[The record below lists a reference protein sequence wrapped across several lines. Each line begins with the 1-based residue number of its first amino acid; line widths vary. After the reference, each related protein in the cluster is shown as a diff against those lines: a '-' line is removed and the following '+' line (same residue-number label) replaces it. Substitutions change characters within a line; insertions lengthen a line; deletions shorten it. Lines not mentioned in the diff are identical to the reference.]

1 MNPGK
6 ERCSQCGMTFDE
18 SQQLDNHLDAHFR
31 ANMKVFKI
39 KNLKMKV
46 MKINEE
52 VESRKM
58 FPTIAVSLVN
68 VNTKLTVC

>member
-68 VNTKLTVC
+68 VNTKLIVC

>member
-6 ERCSQCGMTFDE
+6 ERCSQCGMTFDK
-18 SQQLDNHLDAHFR
+18 SQQLDDHLDAHFR

-68 VNTKLTVC
+68 VNTKLIVC

>member
-1 MNPGK
+1 
-6 ERCSQCGMTFDE
+6 MTFDK
-18 SQQLDNHLDAHFR
+18 SQQLDDHLDAHFR

-68 VNTKLTVC
+68 VNTKLIVC